1 MHLNHLLGSLWLC
14 VLVNL
19 SDQRWDSWRWLF
31 IFIFSW
37 SVITLRISI
46 SSFLNYNFLIVIV
59 CTITIRWL
67 LVWLSVRVILL
78 LKNNLATLLN
88 PTTTRISS
96 IVLLTR
102 TLHGFAPIWIFWYQL
117 DLMRLSCLRRTSVV
131 ASNSVVATSN
141 SNILQL
147 DTGFNHTLMSLM
159 SMWFS
164 FSLLQVLL
172 KILKILSL
180 TELISYSLVPS
191 NSFISCIKLQS
202 ILNILLVIPK
212 ISSCMNFLSL
222 VKMIRLWLNI

>member
-102 TLHGFAPIWIFWYQL
+102 TLHALCQHIISCLCYWYVD
-117 DLMRLSCLRRTSVV
+117 DLMAVSR
-131 ASNSVVATSN
+131 ATLYINDSSIVDTKN
-141 SNILQL
+141 QQL
-147 DTGFNHTLMSLM
+147 LDNGS
-159 SMWFS
+159 SR
-164 FSLLQVLL
+164 
-172 KILKILSL
+172 KL
-180 TELISYSLVPS
+180 TDA
-191 NSFISCIKLQS
+191 
-202 ILNILLVIPK
+202 
-212 ISSCMNFLSL
+212 
-222 VKMIRLWLNI
+222 